1 MKKEILKV
9 PKGIRYMSEWGSY
22 SDGYGL
28 EKYPFPHM
36 VNKQIT
42 GCGFTEYCLSN
53 DLDVIVCS
61 PRKILLENKEDQHQ
75 GEVFYFKNEFS
86 EIEQVNFDQDISGV
100 VNVKMAKESIFQE
113 VEANDEPDPE
123 VVTNRYTDLKRQL
136 LDYMSYRRSVKKP
149 IKILVTY
156 DSFHLVRDFIENSL
170 HFVMDA
176 FYIVVD
182 EFQSVFTDSRFKSD
196 TELGFLSNLVG
207 INKLCFVSATPML
220 DRYLEQLQ
228 EFRDLPYYEFDWKSE
243 DEARVIKP
251 AITVR
256 ASKSLIA
263 DAKEVVNSYLD
274 GKFECYNYTDPLGRV
289 CKIESKEA
297 VLYFNS
303 VKNIC
308 DIIKKCKL
316 TPENTNVLCSTSV
329 ENQRQ
334 VKKAFRT
341 SCGSKVGG
349 IGTVPK
355 KGEQHKMFTL
365 CTRTVYLGAD
375 FYSTN
380 ARSFIFSD
388 PNIDCLAVDISLD
401 LPQILGRQR
410 LNINP
415 WKNRATLFYTV
426 TRKSKQLTKEFFDA
440 KVKEKQDLTG
450 TLIYAADKLLE
461 DPIARE
467 AVLTKYEIAAKSTH
481 YSSDYLAID
490 HGPEGE
496 LIPVLNNLV
505 MVAEMRAFDI
515 QQVDYKDRFSV
526 FNSLMAD
533 LQVSTDS
540 KLDDFLAEFDSRI
553 RFTDKLEYLCNLAIT
568 EGMDNILP
576 FLNHIPLSFRNYIV
590 ILGPERCKALEYR
603 NQYLDSEIKRIL
615 NNQDIDLSKEIYT
628 KFEVGNKYPLSEIK
642 DYLIDLYSRAGYKST
657 AKATDLGNY
666 FNVKPVNIIAVDID
680 GKKKKVRAF
689 EILSIKEK
697 GR

>member
-86 EIEQVNFDQDISGV
+86 EVEQVNFDQDISGV

-113 VEANDEPDPE
+113 VDANDEPDPE
-123 VVTNRYTDLKRQL
+123 VVTNRYTDLKRRL
-136 LDYMSYRRSVKKP
+136 LDYMSYRRSIKKP

-251 AITVR
+251 VITVR

-263 DAKEVVNSYLD
+263 DAKEVVSSYLD
-274 GKFECYNYTDPLGRV
+274 SKFECYNYTDPLGRV

-334 VKKAFRT
+334 VKKAFKT

-450 TLIYAADKLLE
+450 TLIYAANKLLE

-526 FNSLMAD
+526 FNSLMVD
-533 LQVSTDS
+533 SQISTDS

-553 RFTDKLEYLCNLAIT
+553 RFTDKLEYLCNLAIA
-568 EGMDNILP
+568 EGMDNIMPL
-576 FLNHIPLSFRNYIV
+576 LNHIPLSFRNYII
-590 ILGPERCKALEYR
+590 ILGPERCRALEYR

-615 NNQDIDLSKEIYT
+615 NNQDIDLSKEIY
-628 KFEVGNKYPLSEIK
+628 KSFEVGKKYSLSEIK
-642 DYLIDLYSRAGYKST
+642 TFLSDLYSRVGYVST
-657 AKATDLGNY
+657 AKATDLEKY
-666 FNVKPVNIIAVDID
+666 FDLRPTQLTLDID
-680 GKKKKVRAF
+680 GVKKKVGAF
-689 EILSIKEK
+689 EILSRKEDNE
-697 GR
+697 